1 MESVKLHTEL
11 SVAIEDLQ
19 SIKISTEKLNN
30 NDELIEVIKS
40 NIFTVSGQLF
50 HTSKVENYFWNFC
63 SFSVYENH
71 YLDRLNSFLL
81 ENDNDSLIESDFIKR
96 EIKSIELLLS
106 IWYLDLFD
114 SNTLV
119 QIKKSFDKRKK
130 YLNNKLTELEVSSL
144 VIEDFIDLGKLN
156 GTEKMIYLYQLGV
169 LDFLLKKQPFR
180 STANILASVLCSVL
194 ELQQSTIQ
202 PVLSAIVSEN
212 LESNKHPLY
221 TKSTV
226 KKVNQQLINIGFNPN
241 ETN

>member
-1 MESVKLHTEL
+1 M
-11 SVAIEDLQ
+11 
-19 SIKISTEKLNN
+19 
-30 NDELIEVIKS
+30 
-40 NIFTVSGQLF
+40 
-50 HTSKVENYFWNFC
+50 
-63 SFSVYENH
+63 
-71 YLDRLNSFLL
+71 
-81 ENDNDSLIESDFIKR
+81 
-96 EIKSIELLLS
+96 
-106 IWYLDLFD
+106 
-114 SNTLV
+114 
-119 QIKKSFDKRKK
+119 
-130 YLNNKLTELEVSSL
+130 TELEVSSL

-221 TKSTV
+221 TESTV